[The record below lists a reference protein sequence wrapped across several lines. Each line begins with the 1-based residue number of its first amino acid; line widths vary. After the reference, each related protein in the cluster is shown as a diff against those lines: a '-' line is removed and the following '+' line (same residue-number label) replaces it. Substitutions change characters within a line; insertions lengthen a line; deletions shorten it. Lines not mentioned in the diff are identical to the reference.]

1 MTIPAMTI
9 MTPWLRKF
17 ALTAHVASSVGSL
30 GAVVGFLALAIAGL
44 TSQDAQMVR
53 AAYLAM
59 QWTAWFVILPFML
72 ASLLTGLVSS
82 LGTTW
87 GLFRHYWVLVKFVI
101 STFAIV
107 ILLMYLMYR
116 QTLGYLAG
124 IAADATLSGDDF
136 GVLRSVS
143 PLLHAVG
150 GLLLLLVATVLAVYK
165 PQGMTSYGAR
175 KTGRE
180 SSSTPRWVRVFGI
193 IALVA
198 VLLLVILIV
207 SGGHGPVRH

>member
-1 MTIPAMTI
+1 MTMTAF
-9 MTPWLRKF
+9 LRKF
-17 ALTAHVASSVGSL
+17 ALTAHVTCSVGSL

-53 AAYLAM
+53 ATYLVLEF
-59 QWTAWFVILPFML
+59 TAWFVILPLLF

-101 STFAIV
+101 STFAII
-107 ILLMYLMYR
+107 ILLTYLMHR

-124 IAADATLSGDDF
+124 LAADATLSGDDL
-136 GVLRSVS
+136 GMLRSVS
-143 PLLHAVG
+143 PLLHAAG

-165 PQGMTSYGAR
+165 PQGVTPYGAR

-180 SSSTPRWVRVFGI
+180 SGSTPRWVKVFGI
-193 IALVA
+193 IGLV
-198 VLLLVILIV
+198 VILLLAILIV
-207 SGGHGPVRH
+207 IGGHGPVRH